1 MNARPDL
8 ALRRRETRAVILQA
22 AIAEFAEKG
31 LDGATTQGI
40 ADRAGITKTKLH
52 YHIDS
57 KEELYTEALAQV
69 MNTWN
74 ELFHGLD
81 MSTGP
86 KTFLTAYIRR
96 KVAHAVAHPEEVRL
110 FTGEIIR
117 GAPYLS
123 AKWEQ
128 SRTATR
134 QAAEVI
140 QGWVTAGLI
149 RPVDPMLLQFNLWAM
164 TEHYALHQA
173 EARFM
178 LGLAEDAAPDIDAIA
193 DSITAL
199 VLHGLLA

>member
-8 ALRRRETRAVILQA
+8 ALRRRETRLAILQA

-52 YHIDS
+52 YHIGS

-69 MNTWN
+69 LATWN

-81 MSTGP
+81 MSNGP
-86 KTFLTAYIRR
+86 KAFLTAYIRR
-96 KVAHAVAHPEEVRL
+96 KVAHAIAHSDEVRL
-110 FTGEIIR
+110 FTGEIMR
-117 GAPYLS
+117 GAPYLR
-123 AKWEQ
+123 AKWDE
-128 SRTATR
+128 SRAATR
-134 QAAEVI
+134 EAAEVI
-140 QGWVTAGLI
+140 QGWVSAGLI

-164 TEHYALHQA
+164 TERYALHQA

-178 LGLAEDAAPDIDAIA
+178 LGLANDAAPDIDAIA
-193 DSITAL
+193 DSITTL